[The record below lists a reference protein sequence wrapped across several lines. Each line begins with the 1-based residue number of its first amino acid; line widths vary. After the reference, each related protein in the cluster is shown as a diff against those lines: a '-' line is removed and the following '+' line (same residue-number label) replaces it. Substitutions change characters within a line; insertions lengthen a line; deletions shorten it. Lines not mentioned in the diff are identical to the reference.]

1 MTAIERIADE
11 HLDRTAYYHW
21 AGLAQAI
28 REQHADS
35 RSTGEVVARVEI
47 DETQYEISESFF
59 WADRPDGDIVHAL
72 HVHHL
77 GGSGAAHRQRL
88 IRRPA

>member
-1 MTAIERIADE
+1 MTDVERLADE

-28 REQHADS
+28 RERHADS
-35 RSTGEVVARVEI
+35 RSTGEVVARV
-47 DETQYEISESFF
+47 DRDGTQYEISESFF

-72 HVHHL
+72 HVHPV
-77 GGSGAAHRQRL
+77 GGRAAAHRQRL